1 MARPQKKGLDYFP
14 LDTDMDVVNDD
25 VMMLEAK
32 YGSIGFTTLIKLY
45 MKIYQD
51 NGYFMN
57 WNEKTSLLLSKRIN
71 VSNNSIN
78 DNINLVNDI
87 INDLLRW
94 NVFSQDLYDKY
105 KILTSKRIQETYL
118 EAVKKRKDVEIDKR
132 YLINGQLVNDNINL
146 INVDI
151 NPQRREEKSKEEKS
165 KEKNSNSKPAKP
177 LKITYLEF
185 VKLTEEEHNKLIDK
199 LGELETN
206 EYISRLNNYIG
217 SKDKK
222 YKSHYHTILT
232 WWNKDQKTN
241 VKKNFGSDVKY
252 DKTFV

>member
-151 NPQRREEKSKEEKS
+151 NPQRRE
-165 KEKNSNSKPAKP
+165 
-177 LKITYLEF
+177 
-185 VKLTEEEHNKLIDK
+185 
-199 LGELETN
+199 
-206 EYISRLNNYIG
+206 
-217 SKDKK
+217 
-222 YKSHYHTILT
+222 
-232 WWNKDQKTN
+232 
-241 VKKNFGSDVKY
+241 
-252 DKTFV
+252 